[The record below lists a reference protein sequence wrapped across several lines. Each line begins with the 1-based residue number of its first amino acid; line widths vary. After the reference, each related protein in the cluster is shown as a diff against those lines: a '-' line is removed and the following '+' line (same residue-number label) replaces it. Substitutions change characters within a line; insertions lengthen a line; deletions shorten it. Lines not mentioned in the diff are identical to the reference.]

1 MVGFQ
6 FGIKDIIDI
15 LLVALIMYEMFRL
28 LRRSGAVNLF
38 WGILAF
44 VIAWFLVTMVFQLEL
59 TGALFDRIISVGA
72 IALIVIFQEEIR
84 GFRPDYTEEE
94 AGKAEAFLTTSY
106 NDDRGFQP
114 FDMGDLLMSAVP
126 NTGMKNLELTLKGG
140 NERNENYLEAVENE
154 LQKRLQEGIQEDRSP
169 VALRFNGHYYTVTGI
184 EGDIIFL
191 KEPRKRGAEYA
202 NPNISQVMRISE
214 IVDAVCREDEK
225 ARKKIAASGKREDHT
240 IGNLSLLMEYTR
252 CFDLGDK
259 RVDMVSDWGTIFAIT
274 DSCTL
279 DVGEGRRFSL
289 ISPDNTLRVK
299 SEGLQWKT
307 DDVVFDNWWKATL
320 NRATR
325 DRVSLE
331 FSHPSMALVFL
342 D

>member
-1 MVGFQ
+1 MSRTAV
-6 FGIKDIIDI
+6 IIGDGEFPRKEYPRY
-15 LLVALIMYEMFRL
+15 LISSSDVIVCCDGAFRIWLRVCEKVCGGFRL
-28 LRRSGAVNLF
+28 PDAV
-38 WGILAF
+38 
-44 VIAWFLVTMVFQLEL
+44 V
-59 TGALFDRIISVGA
+59 
-72 IALIVIFQEEIR
+72 
-84 GFRPDYTEEE
+84 
-94 AGKAEAFLTTSY
+94 
-106 NDDRGFQP
+106 
-114 FDMGDLLMSAVP
+114 GDLDSLSPAIQRKYSSIMHHVEEQDDNDQTKAFRYI
-126 NTGMKNLELTLKGG
+126 L
-140 NERNENYLEAVENE
+140 ENYPDVDT
-154 LQKRLQEGIQEDRSP
+154 I
-169 VALRFNGHYYTVTGI
+169 H
-184 EGDIIFL
+184 
-191 KEPRKRGAEYA
+191 
-202 NPNISQVMRISE
+202 
-214 IVDAVCREDEK
+214 IV
-225 ARKKIAASGKREDHT
+225 AASGKREDHT